1 MTNFVPV
8 IICGGAGS
16 RLWPLSRENHPK
28 PLIKLGDGLSL
39 VQHAL
44 KRAMGLPGA
53 QDLITVTNRDLFFA
67 MEDEYRQMDC
77 KPRLARYLLESEGR
91 NTAAAIALA
100 SLDAV
105 QAFGDD
111 VILCV
116 LPADHV
122 VADTA
127 AFGKAVERAQQLA
140 AEGRLVTFG
149 IRPDRAETG
158 YGYIEADGEDVK
170 QFVEKPDA
178 ETAVAYL
185 KSGRFLWN
193 AGMFCFKASVMI
205 LLMEQFCPDILD
217 GTRAALAAGRS
228 TSGDDLTQVTVDP
241 EKFAE
246 VRSDSIDY
254 AVLEKAPNV
263 AVVACDIGWNDIG
276 SWSALGEQFDRD
288 ESGNLIDGNVSAV
301 NSSNNV
307 VSGSGRLVGLV
318 GVEDLIIADTPDAL
332 LVASRESAQDV
343 KLLYNRLKEA
353 GDETHRIHSTAHRP
367 WGSYTVLEEGP
378 RFKIKRIEVKPGA
391 SLSLQM
397 HHHRAE
403 HWVVVSGTAKVV
415 NGERELM
422 LTTDQ
427 STYIPCGAMHRL
439 ENPGVLKLVL
449 IEVQTGDYLG
459 EDDIVRFDD
468 VYGRG

>member
-178 ETAVAYL
+178 ETAEAYL

-205 LLMEQFCPDILD
+205 SLMEQFCPDILD
-217 GTRAALAAGRS
+217 GTRAALAAGRA

-241 EKFAE
+241 EKFGE

>member
-1 MTNFVPV
+1 
-8 IICGGAGS
+8 
-16 RLWPLSRENHPK
+16 
-28 PLIKLGDGLSL
+28 
-39 VQHAL
+39 
-44 KRAMGLPGA
+44 
-53 QDLITVTNRDLFFA
+53 
-67 MEDEYRQMDC
+67 
-77 KPRLARYLLESEGR
+77 
-91 NTAAAIALA
+91 
-100 SLDAV
+100 
-105 QAFGDD
+105 
-111 VILCV
+111 
-116 LPADHV
+116 
-122 VADTA
+122 
-127 AFGKAVERAQQLA
+127 
-140 AEGRLVTFG
+140 
-149 IRPDRAETG
+149 
-158 YGYIEADGEDVK
+158 
-170 QFVEKPDA
+170 
-178 ETAVAYL
+178 
-185 KSGRFLWN
+185 
-193 AGMFCFKASVMI
+193 
-205 LLMEQFCPDILD
+205 MEQFCPDILD
-217 GTRAALAAGRS
+217 GTRAALAAGR
-228 TSGDDLTQVTVDP
+228 TAEGEGLAQVTVDP
-241 EKFAE
+241 EKFGE

-263 AVVACDIGWNDIG
+263 AVVACGIGWNDIG

>member
-178 ETAVAYL
+178 ETAEAYL

-205 LLMEQFCPDILD
+205 SLMEQFCPDILD
-217 GTRAALAAGRS
+217 GTRAALAAGR
-228 TSGDDLTQVTVDP
+228 TAEGEGLAQVTVDP
-241 EKFAE
+241 EKFGE

>member
-77 KPRLARYLLESEGR
+77 QPRQARYLLESEGR

-140 AEGRLVTFG
+140 SEGRLVTFG

-158 YGYIEADGEDVK
+158 YGYIEADGEDVR

-178 ETAVAYL
+178 ETAESYL

-205 LLMEQFCPDILD
+205 SLMEQFCPDILD
-217 GTRAALAAGRS
+217 GTRGALTAGRT
-228 TSGDDLTQVTVDP
+228 TSGDGLAQVTVDP

-246 VRSDSIDY
+246 IRSDSIDY

-427 STYIPCGAMHRL
+427 STYIPCGAKHRL